1 MKKLSLIQSR
11 KTSLT
16 VFKCLVRTN
25 VDYADTIYGKPF
37 NEGFKGKLEMV
48 HILLHL

>member
-1 MKKLSLIQSR
+1 MKKFSLIQSR

-16 VFKCLVRTN
+16 VFKCLIIPN

-37 NEGFKGKLEMV
+37 NEGFKGKLEIV